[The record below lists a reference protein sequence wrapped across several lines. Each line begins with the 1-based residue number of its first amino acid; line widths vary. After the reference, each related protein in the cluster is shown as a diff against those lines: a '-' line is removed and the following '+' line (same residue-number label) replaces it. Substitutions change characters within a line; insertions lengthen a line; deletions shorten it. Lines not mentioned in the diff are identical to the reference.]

1 MCCRIRSRILAL
13 LAAAAAGW
21 AGPAASTTTTATF
34 QVQIIIT
41 NACSIGSASALNFG
55 SQGTLAAA
63 VAATST
69 VSVNCTLTL
78 PYNISLDAGTGSGAT
93 VAARIMTGPASATV
107 GYSLYQ
113 DITHLLVWGNTI
125 GTNTVAGVG
134 TGLSLPYTVYGNVPS
149 QATPAAGTYTDTITV
164 TVTY

>member
-1 MCCRIRSRILAL
+1 MHFIARWRILAA
-13 LAAAAAGW
+13 LAAAVW
-21 AGPAASTTTTATF
+21 AGQADAATSTATF

-41 NACSIGSASALNFG
+41 NACSIGSVSTLNFG
-55 SQGTLAAA
+55 SQGSLASAI
-63 VAATST
+63 AATTT
-69 VSVNCTLTL
+69 VSVNCTLAL
-78 PYNISLDAGTGSGAT
+78 PYSVGLDVGTGSGAT
-93 VAARIMTGPASATV
+93 VATRKMTGPASATV
-107 GYSLYQ
+107 AYSLYQ

-134 TGLSLPYTVYGNVPS
+134 TGLSVPYTVFGDVPS